1 MNNLP
6 SEIPAMEKFPAR
18 RSFRNLFGRPLFR
31 HLTVVKRQL
40 FGTVADFVQTG
51 NAAVLSGRRSR

>member
-6 SEIPAMEKFPAR
+6 SEIPAMEKFPSR
-18 RSFRNLFGRPLFR
+18 RPCSNLLGRPCLR

-40 FGTVADFVQTG
+40 FGTVADFVLMG
-51 NAAVLSGRRSR
+51 NAAVLSRRRSR